1 MKTFVIE
8 GEFKAGREWEKFTKH
23 ISSQNERTAVEKL
36 YSLIGSKHGLKRNFI
51 KIHSVREE

>member
-8 GEFKAGREWEKFTKH
+8 GEFKAGMEWEKFTKR